1 MEAGGPEVRGEEPVG
16 GRRLIMNRAIGL
28 LSVAGIGA
36 GMMYLFDPD
45 RGKRRRALVRNKA
58 EHASKIATAAA
69 GKTQRD
75 VRNHLLGAFAE
86 LESLFR
92 SEEVSDD
99 VLEARVRSKLG
110 RIVSHPHA
118 IEVKAVEGVVILS
131 GPILADEVLPLLDTV
146 IAMHGVKNMDNR
158 LEIHECA
165 GEVPA
170 LQGGRKRQATR
181 VGPFKT
187 NWSPTTR
194 LLATATGGALAI
206 YGFKRRGLLG
216 STLSSLGMAVVTRAL
231 TNLDSRRLIGLDG
244 PVKGIDAEKTIKG
257 IAA

>member
-1 MEAGGPEVRGEEPVG
+1 MTTSSLPPTIKSVG
-16 GRRLIMNRAIGL
+16 
-28 LSVAGIGA
+28 
-36 GMMYLFDPD
+36 
-45 RGKRRRALVRNKA
+45 AL
-58 EHASKIATAAA
+58 TF
-69 GKTQRD
+69 GKTSP
-75 VRNHLLGAFAE
+75 A
-86 LESLFR
+86 R
-92 SEEVSDD
+92 S
-99 VLEARVRSKLG
+99 G
-110 RIVSHPHA
+110 RPPR
-118 IEVKAVEGVVILS
+118 GVVILT
-131 GPILADEVLPLLDTV
+131 GPILANEVHPLLDTV
-146 IAMHGVKNMDNR
+146 IVVNGVTNIDNR

-244 PVKGIDAEKTIKG
+244 PVKGVDAEKTIKG